1 MQLHNLLILAAFLL
15 FGLGLIL
22 GLPAFVALPA
32 LLGLPFGLLQIYQM
46 RRISDGFKPN
56 WTALTLVSVA
66 LFTFTTYLVTFSYWT
81 H

>member
-1 MQLHNLLILAAFLL
+1 MTRRWLALL
-15 FGLGLIL
+15 FGLGLVF

-32 LLGLPFGLLQIYQM
+32 MLGLPFGLLQIYQM
-46 RRISDGFKPN
+46 RRIADGFKPN

-66 LFTFTTYLVTFSYWT
+66 LFAFTTYLVTFSYWT